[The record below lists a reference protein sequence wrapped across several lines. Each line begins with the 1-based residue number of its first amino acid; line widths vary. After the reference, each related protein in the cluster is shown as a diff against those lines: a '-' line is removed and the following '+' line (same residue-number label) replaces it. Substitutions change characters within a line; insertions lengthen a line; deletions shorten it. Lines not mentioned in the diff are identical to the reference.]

1 MERVLIPERWEKI
14 VELVEDNDGA
24 SVESISQLLGISP
37 ATVRRDLARIEQR
50 GLLERTR
57 GGAAPTR
64 GRRPGV
70 TLAESRRANRA
81 EKDLIG
87 RSAARLIRPGDV
99 VMIDGGFTTFQVA
112 CHIDAADV
120 RVITNSLDVAQAVA
134 GRQGLGLVIL
144 GGELLTASGTTVGA
158 AMESQARGLN
168 ADKAFIGANA
178 LSLDSGLSSDDQRT
192 AQTKRAMIER
202 AAEVIVVADHTKL
215 GTLELYQVAPLS
227 AIGTLV
233 TDDRADEGIL
243 AGFREAGIE
252 VIIASADEGSP
263 DARP

>member
-14 VELVEDNDGA
+14 VELVEESDGA
-24 SVESISQLLGISP
+24 SVERISQLLGISP

-50 GLLERTR
+50 GLVERTR
-57 GGAAPTR
+57 GGAAPSR
-64 GRRPGV
+64 ERRPGV
-70 TLAESRRANRA
+70 TFAESRKANRA
-81 EKDLIG
+81 EKELIG
-87 RSAARLIRPGDV
+87 RAAARLVRPGDV

-112 CHIDAADV
+112 CHLEAADV

-134 GRQGLGLVIL
+134 GQKGLRLVIL
-144 GGELLTASGTTVGA
+144 GGELLPASGTTVGG
-158 AMESQARGLN
+158 AMESQVRGLN

-178 LSLDSGLSSDDQRT
+178 LSLEAGLSSDDQRT

-215 GTLELYQVAPLS
+215 GALELYQVAPLS
-227 AIGTLV
+227 GIGTLV
-233 TDDRADEGIL
+233 TDDKADEGIL

-252 VIIASADEGSP
+252 VIIASADAAEPG
-263 DARP
+263 A